1 MLTFVDCVQTKHN
14 PARQVAAIAAEPE
27 PEPEPEHRVGWIS
40 GARGG
45 ADSEL
50 EHRCEWIGVRE
61 VSWGA
66 GVDPQHIQE
75 QWAAAEPALNG
86 RWILANKRFK
96 AQISGYKR
104 GSATLTFEGF
114 NGIPDPDDGT
124 YDLLGAEIDWE
135 FSSAPK

>member
-1 MLTFVDCVQTKHN
+1 M
-14 PARQVAAIAAEPE
+14 
-27 PEPEPEHRVGWIS
+27 GWIS

-50 EHRCEWIGVRE
+50 EHRCEWLGVGK

-66 GVDPQHIQE
+66 GVDPQHIQA

-104 GSATLTFEGF
+104 GSATLTFEDF
-114 NGIPDPDDGT
+114 NGEPDPDNGK